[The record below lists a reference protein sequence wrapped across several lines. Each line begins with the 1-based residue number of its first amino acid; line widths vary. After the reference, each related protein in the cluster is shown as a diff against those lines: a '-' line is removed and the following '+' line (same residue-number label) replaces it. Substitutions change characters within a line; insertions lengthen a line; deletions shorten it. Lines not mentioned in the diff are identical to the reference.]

1 MDLQTIRTLLFTP
14 ANKPERFEKAKQ
26 VGADGLIIDLEDS
39 VTLANKEEA
48 RNIVINHFKEYKKN
62 DNFIQCLRINSL
74 KTPAGLKDL
83 SALIEAKAYPDVIM
97 VPKTEYAAEII
108 ILDSILSPQN
118 IPYLTLIESAIGLYN
133 AKEIANAS
141 VNVRGLVFGGV
152 DLAVNLQAKLAW
164 EPLLNARSLI
174 IRAAASKG
182 IAALDFPYLSVKDS
196 DDSGIIEETQK
207 VKDLGYTGKL
217 AIHPKHIQPIKDTFS
232 PTSQEIIEAK
242 KIVDVYESSGGNAC
256 EIDGKMID
264 LPVYKA
270 AKRILCF
277 K

>member
-1 MDLQTIRTLLFTP
+1 MNLQNIRTLLFTP

-26 VGADGLIIDLEDS
+26 TGADGLIIDLEDS
-39 VTLANKEEA
+39 VTLANKDEA
-48 RNIVINHFKEYKKN
+48 RNIVINYFKEYKK
-62 DNFIQCLRINSL
+62 DDSFIQCLRINSL

-83 SALIEAKAYPDVIM
+83 SALIDAKAYPDVIM

-108 ILDSILSPQN
+108 ILDSLLSPHN
-118 IPYLTLIESAIGLYN
+118 ISYLILIESAIGLYN
-133 AKEIANAS
+133 AKEIAYSS
-141 VNVRGLVFGGV
+141 VNVQGLVFGGA
-152 DLAVNLQAKLAW
+152 DLAADLHAKLAW
-164 EPLLNARSLI
+164 EPMLNARSLI

-182 IAALDFPYLSVKDS
+182 IAALDVPYLNLKDS

-207 VKDLGYTGKL
+207 GLGYTGKL
-217 AIHPKHIQPIKDTFS
+217 AIHPKHIQPIKNTFS
-232 PTSQEIIEAK
+232 PTTQEIERAK

-264 LPVYKA
+264 VPVYKA
-270 AKRILCF
+270 AKRILSF